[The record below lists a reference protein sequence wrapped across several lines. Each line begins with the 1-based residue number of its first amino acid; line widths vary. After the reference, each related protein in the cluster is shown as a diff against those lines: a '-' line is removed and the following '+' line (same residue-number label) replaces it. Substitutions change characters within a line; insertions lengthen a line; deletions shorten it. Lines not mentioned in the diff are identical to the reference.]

1 MLMGTAISATACHQE
16 EEYPSVPEV
25 TEPQPTGEIIPTVD
39 RQKELKDAR
48 KKYSDAVVWLYMP
61 DAEVDDPV
69 VQAKDNAYYLQKD
82 ENENYSEWGCYY
94 AHCDNRLSS
103 RSKLDRNTVIFGHS
117 ASNCDPDGPKL
128 TKLHR
133 YMDADYVKENPYV
146 YLSVKGEDMV
156 FQITACF
163 ITDIDFDYI
172 APNSTGEELTNFF
185 EQVAKKNWLE
195 FDGVTFTVTV
205 YVDKGTLADQ
215 FWDMRGSSSGSCP
228 VNCSGSRN
236 SSVYRAT
243 CSSVREQRPPSRSS
257 PTRKNGPQMMS
268 SSSRRLGAMPLS
280 FPSSLQQSSTPSSIY
295 TGWNSPC
302 TSCWMAS
309 SPSAISFT

>member
-1 MLMGTAISATACHQE
+1 MKKITRFLFCTFVAIMLMGTAISATACHQK

-25 TEPQPTGEIIPTVD
+25 TEPQPTVD

-48 KKYSDAVVWLYMP
+48 KKYSDAVAWLYMP
-61 DAEVDDPV
+61 GAEVDDPV
-69 VQAKDNAYYLQKD
+69 MQAKDNAYYLQKD
-82 ENENYSEWGCYY
+82 ENGNYSEWGCYY

-172 APNSTGEELTNFF
+172 APNPTGEELTNFF

-195 FDGVTFTVTV
+195 FDGVSFGEEDTVLTLSTCCRKYDEYNTGNQRLVLMAKLLPEGAIAQDFTVR
-205 YVDKGTLADQ
+205 LA
-215 FWDMRGSSSGSCP
+215 P
-228 VNCSGSRN
+228 
-236 SSVYRAT
+236 
-243 CSSVREQRPPSRSS
+243 EPE
-257 PTRKNGPQMMS
+257 
-268 SSSRRLGAMPLS
+268 MP
-280 FPSSLQQSSTPSSIY
+280 
-295 TGWNSPC
+295 
-302 TSCWMAS
+302 
-309 SPSAISFT
+309 

>member
-1 MLMGTAISATACHQE
+1 MKKITRFLFCTFVAIMLMGTAISATACHQK

-48 KKYSDAVVWLYMP
+48 KKYSDAVAWLYMP
-61 DAEVDDPV
+61 GAEVDDPV

-82 ENENYSEWGCYY
+82 ENGNYSEWGCYY

-172 APNSTGEELTNFF
+172 APDPTGEELTNFF
-185 EQVAKKNWLE
+185 EQVAKKTWLE
-195 FDGVTFTVTV
+195 FDGVTFGEEDTVLTLSTCCRKYDKTNSGNQRLV
-205 YVDKGTLADQ
+205 VMAKLLPEGATAQEFSVSLVD
-215 FWDMRGSSSGSCP
+215 
-228 VNCSGSRN
+228 
-236 SSVYRAT
+236 
-243 CSSVREQRPPSRSS
+243 S
-257 PTRKNGPQMMS
+257 PE
-268 SSSRRLGAMPLS
+268 MP
-280 FPSSLQQSSTPSSIY
+280 
-295 TGWNSPC
+295 
-302 TSCWMAS
+302 
-309 SPSAISFT
+309 

>member
-1 MLMGTAISATACHQE
+1 MLMGTAISATACHQK

-48 KKYSDAVVWLYMP
+48 KKYADAVAWLYMP
-61 DAEVDDPV
+61 GAEVDDPV

-82 ENENYSEWGCYY
+82 ENGNYSEWGCYY

-156 FQITACF
+156 SRSRPVSSRILALTTAPEAQAAIRDLQQF
-163 ITDIDFDYI
+163 ITDHFYTCTLEIL
-172 APNSTGEELTNFF
+172 AGLGEMY
-185 EQVAKKNWLE
+185 VADDR
-195 FDGVTFTVTV
+195 F
-205 YVDKGTLADQ
+205 
-215 FWDMRGSSSGSCP
+215 
-228 VNCSGSRN
+228 
-236 SSVYRAT
+236 
-243 CSSVREQRPPSRSS
+243 
-257 PTRKNGPQMMS
+257 RKNIDEAGGEGTADFVAQ
-268 SSSRRLGAMPLS
+268 
-280 FPSSLQQSSTPSSIY
+280 
-295 TGWNSPC
+295 
-302 TSCWMAS
+302 
-309 SPSAISFT
+309 AIRAYCGN

>member
-1 MLMGTAISATACHQE
+1 MKKITRFLLCTFVAIMLMGTAISATACHQK

-39 RQKELKDAR
+39 RQK
-48 KKYSDAVVWLYMP
+48 
-61 DAEVDDPV
+61 
-69 VQAKDNAYYLQKD
+69 D
-82 ENENYSEWGCYY
+82 ENGNYSEWGCYY

-172 APNSTGEELTNFF
+172 APDPTGEELTNFF

-195 FDGVTFTVTV
+195 FDGVTFGEEDTVLTLSTCCRKYDEYNTGNQRLVLMAKLLPEGAIAQDFTV
-205 YVDKGTLADQ
+205 RLA
-215 FWDMRGSSSGSCP
+215 P
-228 VNCSGSRN
+228 
-236 SSVYRAT
+236 
-243 CSSVREQRPPSRSS
+243 EPE
-257 PTRKNGPQMMS
+257 
-268 SSSRRLGAMPLS
+268 MP
-280 FPSSLQQSSTPSSIY
+280 
-295 TGWNSPC
+295 
-302 TSCWMAS
+302 
-309 SPSAISFT
+309 

>member
-1 MLMGTAISATACHQE
+1 MGTAISATACHQK

-48 KKYSDAVVWLYMP
+48 KKYADAVAWLYMP
-61 DAEVDDPV
+61 GTEVDDPV

-133 YMDADYVKENPYV
+133 YMDADYMKENLYV
-146 YLSVKGEDMV
+146 YLAVKGEDMV

-163 ITDIDFDYI
+163 ITDIGFDYI
-172 APNSTGEELTNFF
+172 APDPTGDDLVSFF
-185 EQVAKKNWLE
+185 ETVARKNWLD
-195 FDGVTFTVTV
+195 FDGVTFSEEDTVLTLSTCCRKYDKANTGNQRLV
-205 YVDKGTLADQ
+205 VMAKLLPEGATAQDFSVSLVDDPK
-215 FWDMRGSSSGSCP
+215 CP
-228 VNCSGSRN
+228 D
-236 SSVYRAT
+236 
-243 CSSVREQRPPSRSS
+243 
-257 PTRKNGPQMMS
+257 
-268 SSSRRLGAMPLS
+268 L
-280 FPSSLQQSSTPSSIY
+280 
-295 TGWNSPC
+295 
-302 TSCWMAS
+302 
-309 SPSAISFT
+309 

>member
-1 MLMGTAISATACHQE
+1 MKKITRFLFCTFVAIMLMGTAISATACHQK

-39 RQKELKDAR
+39 RQK
-48 KKYSDAVVWLYMP
+48 
-61 DAEVDDPV
+61 
-69 VQAKDNAYYLQKD
+69 D
-82 ENENYSEWGCYY
+82 ENGNYSEWGCYY

-133 YMDADYVKENPYV
+133 YMDADYVKENPYI

-172 APNSTGEELTNFF
+172 APNPTGEELTNFF

-195 FDGVTFTVTV
+195 FDGVTFGEEDTVLTLSTCCRKYDEYNTGNQRLVLMAKLLPEGAIAQDFTV
-205 YVDKGTLADQ
+205 RLA
-215 FWDMRGSSSGSCP
+215 P
-228 VNCSGSRN
+228 
-236 SSVYRAT
+236 
-243 CSSVREQRPPSRSS
+243 EPE
-257 PTRKNGPQMMS
+257 
-268 SSSRRLGAMPLS
+268 MP
-280 FPSSLQQSSTPSSIY
+280 
-295 TGWNSPC
+295 
-302 TSCWMAS
+302 
-309 SPSAISFT
+309 

>member
-1 MLMGTAISATACHQE
+1 MKKITRFLFCTFVAIMLMGTAISATACHQK

-39 RQKELKDAR
+39 RQKELKAA
-48 KKYSDAVVWLYMP
+48 KKNNSDTVAWLYMP
-61 DAEVDDPV
+61 GAEVDAPV
-69 VQAKDNAYYLQKD
+69 MQAKDNAYYLQKD

-94 AHCDNRLSS
+94 AHCDNHLSS

-133 YMDADYVKENPYV
+133 YMDADYVKENPYI

-172 APNSTGEELTNFF
+172 DPDPTGEELTNFF

-195 FDGVTFTVTV
+195 FDGVSFGEEDTVLTLSTCCRKYDEYNTGNQRLVLMAKLLPEGAIAQDFTVR
-205 YVDKGTLADQ
+205 LA
-215 FWDMRGSSSGSCP
+215 P
-228 VNCSGSRN
+228 
-236 SSVYRAT
+236 
-243 CSSVREQRPPSRSS
+243 EPE
-257 PTRKNGPQMMS
+257 
-268 SSSRRLGAMPLS
+268 MP
-280 FPSSLQQSSTPSSIY
+280 
-295 TGWNSPC
+295 
-302 TSCWMAS
+302 
-309 SPSAISFT
+309 

>member
-1 MLMGTAISATACHQE
+1 MKKITRFLFCTFVAIMLMGTAISATACHQK

-48 KKYSDAVVWLYMP
+48 KKYSDAVAWLYMP
-61 DAEVDDPV
+61 GAEVDDPI

-82 ENENYSEWGCYY
+82 ENGNYSEWGCYY

-172 APNSTGEELTNFF
+172 APNPTGEEDTVLTLSTCCRKYDEYNTGN
-185 EQVAKKNWLE
+185 QRLVLMAKLLPE
-195 FDGVTFTVTV
+195 GAIAQDFTV
-205 YVDKGTLADQ
+205 
-215 FWDMRGSSSGSCP
+215 
-228 VNCSGSRN
+228 
-236 SSVYRAT
+236 
-243 CSSVREQRPPSRSS
+243 
-257 PTRKNGPQMMS
+257 
-268 SSSRRLGAMPLS
+268 RLTPEPEMP
-280 FPSSLQQSSTPSSIY
+280 
-295 TGWNSPC
+295 
-302 TSCWMAS
+302 
-309 SPSAISFT
+309 

>member
-1 MLMGTAISATACHQE
+1 MKKITRFLFCTFVAIMLMGTAISATACHQK

-39 RQKELKDAR
+39 RQKELKTA
-48 KKYSDAVVWLYMP
+48 KKNNSDTVAWLYMP
-61 DAEVDDPV
+61 GAEVDNPV

-82 ENENYSEWGCYY
+82 ENGNYSEWGCYY

-117 ASNCDPDGPKL
+117 ASNCNPDGPKL

-172 APNSTGEELTNFF
+172 APNPTGEELTNFF
-185 EQVAKKNWLE
+185 EQVAKKNCLE
-195 FDGVTFTVTV
+195 FDGVTFGEEDTVLTLSTCCRKYDEYNTGNQRLVLMAKLLPEGAIAQDFTV
-205 YVDKGTLADQ
+205 
-215 FWDMRGSSSGSCP
+215 
-228 VNCSGSRN
+228 
-236 SSVYRAT
+236 
-243 CSSVREQRPPSRSS
+243 
-257 PTRKNGPQMMS
+257 
-268 SSSRRLGAMPLS
+268 RLTPEPEMP
-280 FPSSLQQSSTPSSIY
+280 
-295 TGWNSPC
+295 
-302 TSCWMAS
+302 
-309 SPSAISFT
+309 

>member
-1 MLMGTAISATACHQE
+1 MPPSHAAGENTMKKITRFLFCTFVAIMLMGTAISATACHQK

-48 KKYSDAVVWLYMP
+48 KKYADAVAWLYMP
-61 DAEVDDPV
+61 GAEVDDPV

-82 ENENYSEWGCYY
+82 ENGNYSEWGCYY

-133 YMDADYVKENPYV
+133 YMDADYVKENPYI
-146 YLSVKGEDMV
+146 YLSVKGENMV

-172 APNSTGEELTNFF
+172 APDPTGEELTDFF
-185 EQVAKKNWLE
+185 EQVARKNWLE
-195 FDGVTFTVTV
+195 FDGVTFGEEDTVLTLSTCCRKYDEYNTGNQRLVLMAKLLPEGAIAQDFTV
-205 YVDKGTLADQ
+205 RLA
-215 FWDMRGSSSGSCP
+215 P
-228 VNCSGSRN
+228 
-236 SSVYRAT
+236 
-243 CSSVREQRPPSRSS
+243 EPE
-257 PTRKNGPQMMS
+257 
-268 SSSRRLGAMPLS
+268 MP
-280 FPSSLQQSSTPSSIY
+280 
-295 TGWNSPC
+295 
-302 TSCWMAS
+302 
-309 SPSAISFT
+309 